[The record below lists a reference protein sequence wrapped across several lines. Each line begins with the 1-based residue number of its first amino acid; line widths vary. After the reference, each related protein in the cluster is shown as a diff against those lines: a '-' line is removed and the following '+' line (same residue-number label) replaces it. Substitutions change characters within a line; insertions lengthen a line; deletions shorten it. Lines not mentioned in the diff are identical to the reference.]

1 MSEAFSDQLASLC
14 SREGMAIARDPER
27 GGAAIEALARCL
39 ALTMCR
45 AAKGDP
51 AMIETLWAGV
61 ENYVMAEATSWA
73 PLMQLMSQHP
83 NPKDPSHD

>member
-1 MSEAFSDQLASLC
+1 MSAEAFSDQLASLC
-14 SREGMAIARDPER
+14 SREGAHIADDPER

-51 AMIETLWAGV
+51 VMIETMWAGV
-61 ENYVMAEATSWA
+61 ENYVMAEAASWA
-73 PLMQLMSQHP
+73 PLMQLMAQRP
-83 NPKDPSHD
+83 TPKDRP